1 MYHFFG
7 SIACKAAFKPQWQVL
22 VSYFEQHFED
32 CVLNTQIAWESAQNQ
47 INNLNTSKN
56 KLMKIFRGFR
66 VFQNT
71 L

>member
-1 MYHFFG
+1 M
-7 SIACKAAFKPQWQVL
+7 ACKTAFKPQWQVL
-22 VSYFEQHFED
+22 VNIFENHFENS
-32 CVLNTQIAWESAQNQ
+32 VLNTQIAWESAQNQ

-66 VFQNT
+66 VFENA